1 MEITFK
7 LKVLMEYDFHG
18 IYSYQFNPTQS
29 QEKSV
34 SNQLDKPHESFAF

>member
-1 MEITFK
+1 MVINGNNFQVKGT
-7 LKVLMEYDFHG
+7 HG